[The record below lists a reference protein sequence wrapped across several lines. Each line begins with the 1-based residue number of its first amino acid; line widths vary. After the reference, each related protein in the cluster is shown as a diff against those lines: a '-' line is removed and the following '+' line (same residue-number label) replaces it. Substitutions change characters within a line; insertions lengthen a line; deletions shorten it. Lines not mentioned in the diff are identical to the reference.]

1 MMTLTALMLM
11 SVTIWAV
18 PAKPGVKKIVTLADG
33 SVVELT
39 LKGDEH
45 FSYYT
50 DAKGQPCLVVDGRL
64 QLMSREDVSKQWSA
78 RKQERL
84 RFVKELQANRAARR
98 VGDATETTT
107 GTHKGL
113 VILVQYKD
121 KSFVTKNPQQ
131 AFYDFFNAEGYNNAG
146 MSGSVRDYFKEQS
159 YDQLTIDFDVYGPYT
174 LKNDMAYYGKPVKDK
189 DGKVKNHDE
198 HPTEMVA
205 EAIDAAHDAGV
216 DFSKYDWSKGGNV
229 DQVFVVYAGYAE
241 AQGADENTIW
251 PHEWYLSYGGE
262 TPRTYNGV
270 KIDKYGC
277 TAELRGNGVDN
288 PGILDGIGTACHE
301 FSHCLGLPD
310 MYDTSDG
317 GTNYGTGYWDV
328 MCSGSYNNDSCTP
341 AGYTSYERWFSKWI
355 TPVELNS
362 PTSVKDMQPL
372 ATKGKA
378 YILYNDK
385 NKNEYYMLENRQPIG
400 FDTGLYGHGLLI
412 LHVDYDAKAWSG
424 NKVNDEQGHE
434 RMRVIAADNEYDS
447 RTASSI
453 AGDIWPGTSGNTM
466 LTNFTTPAASLF
478 NANSDGSKFLNK
490 AIDHITENVEA
501 KTVSFDACGQQVD
514 KPDVEN
520 TTTQSTENTL
530 TLTWPAVTG
539 ATGYEV
545 EFTRIKESDI
555 IEARQREFDFHQFES
570 SSVVMKQG
578 GDNSSLTVS
587 GFENWYGNYL
597 YATPKKLRIG
607 SALQAGRLQTP
618 SSRSWEMPSSGNM
631 TVVVGADIVDEPVTC
646 YFYLYY
652 VTSTGSNWEFLETK
666 VLTINGNASQLVY
679 FTNLPAG
686 YYCMIIAPENQI
698 YLNYLAF
705 YDGIWTADRLGLGG
719 STPSAISRR
728 ALSTETFNTT
738 TNSVTFNDMV
748 TGINYFYRVRTK
760 GDENIYSPWS
770 DEIKIE
776 FTATGIQEMDASTG
790 HHDDVRY
797 YDLQGREVNGQTKG
811 LLIRKQGNDVKKIIV
826 R

>member
-1 MMTLTALMLM
+1 MTLTALMLM

-146 MSGSVRDYFKEQS
+146 MSGSVRDYFKAQS
-159 YDQLTIDFDVYGPYT
+159 YNQLTIDFDVYGPYT

-189 DGKVKNHDE
+189 DGKVKDHDE

-205 EAIDAAHDAGV
+205 EAIDAAHNAGV
-216 DFSKYDWSKGGNV
+216 DFSKYDWSKDGNV

-251 PHEWYLSYGGE
+251 PHEWYLSAGGE
-262 TPRTYNGV
+262 TSRTYNGV

-277 TAELRGNGVDN
+277 AAELRGNGVDN

-310 MYDTSDG
+310 MYDTSDE

-372 ATKGKA
+372 ATKGEA

-385 NKNEYYMLENRQPIG
+385 NKNEYYMLENRQPID
-400 FDTGLYGHGLLI
+400 FDKGLYGHGLLI

-447 RTASSI
+447 RSASSI

-545 EFTRIKESDI
+545 EFTRIKYADI
-555 IEARQREFDFHQFES
+555 AQARLLECDFSGCKTSKTGIIDISENLASYGLNDWQGKKLFTS
-570 SSVVMKQG
+570 PKGLLVGTSNYDSYVLTPDMTAPSTKSITVVMG
-578 GDNSSLTVS
+578 AEEVEDGVS
-587 GFENWYGNYL
+587 GRFQVYQRKKSDSNY
-597 YATPKKLRIG
+597 
-607 SALQAGRLQTP
+607 QAGTQRNF
-618 SSRSWEMPSSGNM
+618 MVSGNAKQALYLEGI
-631 TVVVGADIVDEPVTC
+631 TLDNFALIVYPYD
-646 YFYLYY
+646 
-652 VTSTGSNWEFLETK
+652 
-666 VLTINGNASQLVY
+666 Q
-679 FTNLPAG
+679 
-686 YYCMIIAPENQI
+686 M
-698 YLNYLAF
+698 YLNYLAI
-705 YDGIWTADRLGLGG
+705 YDGFWTLGRLGLGG

-728 ALSTETFNTT
+728 APSTETFKTT

-770 DEIKIE
+770 DEIKID

>member
-146 MSGSVRDYFKEQS
+146 MSGSVRDYFKAQS
-159 YDQLTIDFDVYGPYT
+159 YNQLTIDFDVYGPYT

-189 DGKVKNHDE
+189 DGKVKDHDE

-205 EAIDAAHDAGV
+205 EAIDAAHNAGV
-216 DFSKYDWSKGGNV
+216 DFSKYDWSKDGNV

-251 PHEWYLSYGGE
+251 PHEWYLSAGGE
-262 TPRTYNGV
+262 TSRTYNGV

-277 TAELRGNGVDN
+277 AAELRGNGVDN

-310 MYDTSDG
+310 MYDTSDE

-372 ATKGKA
+372 ATKGEA

-385 NKNEYYMLENRQPIG
+385 NKNEYYMLENRQPID
-400 FDTGLYGHGLLI
+400 FDKGLYGHGLLI

-447 RTASSI
+447 RSASSI

-545 EFTRIKESDI
+545 EFTRIKYADI
-555 IEARQREFDFHQFES
+555 AQARLLECDFSGCKTSKTGIIDISENLASYGLNDWQGKKLFTS
-570 SSVVMKQG
+570 PKGLLVGTSNYDSYVLTPDMTAPSTKSITVVMG
-578 GDNSSLTVS
+578 AEEVEDGVS
-587 GFENWYGNYL
+587 GRFQVYQRKKSDSNY
-597 YATPKKLRIG
+597 
-607 SALQAGRLQTP
+607 QAGTQRNF
-618 SSRSWEMPSSGNM
+618 MVSGNAKQALYLEGI
-631 TVVVGADIVDEPVTC
+631 TLDNFALIVYPYD
-646 YFYLYY
+646 
-652 VTSTGSNWEFLETK
+652 
-666 VLTINGNASQLVY
+666 Q
-679 FTNLPAG
+679 
-686 YYCMIIAPENQI
+686 M
-698 YLNYLAF
+698 YLNYLAI
-705 YDGIWTADRLGLGG
+705 YDGFWTLGRLGLGG

-728 ALSTETFNTT
+728 APSTETFKTT

-770 DEIKIE
+770 DEIKID

>member
-146 MSGSVRDYFKEQS
+146 MSGSVRDYFKAQS
-159 YDQLTIDFDVYGPYT
+159 YNQLTIDFDVYGPYT

-205 EAIDAAHDAGV
+205 EAIDAAHNAGV
-216 DFSKYDWSKGGNV
+216 DFSKYDWSKDGNV

-251 PHEWYLSYGGE
+251 PHEWYLSAGGE
-262 TPRTYNGV
+262 TSRTYNGV

-277 TAELRGNGVDN
+277 AAELRGNGVDN

-310 MYDTSDG
+310 MYDTSDE

-341 AGYTSYERWFSKWI
+341 AGYTSYERWFSRWL

-372 ATKGKA
+372 ATKGEA

-385 NKNEYYMLENRQPIG
+385 NKNEYYMLENRQPID
-400 FDTGLYGHGLLI
+400 FDKGLYGHGLLI

-447 RTASSI
+447 RSASSI

-545 EFTRIKESDI
+545 EFTRIKYADI
-555 IEARQREFDFHQFES
+555 AQARLLECDFSGCKTSKTGIIDISENLASYGLNDWQGKKLFTS
-570 SSVVMKQG
+570 PKGLLVGTSNYDSYVLTPDMTAPSTKSITVVMG
-578 GDNSSLTVS
+578 AEEVEDGVS
-587 GFENWYGNYL
+587 GRFQVYQRKKSDSNY
-597 YATPKKLRIG
+597 
-607 SALQAGRLQTP
+607 QAGTQRNF
-618 SSRSWEMPSSGNM
+618 MVSGNAKQALYLEGI
-631 TVVVGADIVDEPVTC
+631 TLDNFALIVYPYD
-646 YFYLYY
+646 
-652 VTSTGSNWEFLETK
+652 
-666 VLTINGNASQLVY
+666 Q
-679 FTNLPAG
+679 
-686 YYCMIIAPENQI
+686 M
-698 YLNYLAF
+698 YLNYLAI
-705 YDGIWTADRLGLGG
+705 YDGFWTLGRLGLGG

-728 ALSTETFNTT
+728 APSTETFKTT

-770 DEIKIE
+770 DEIKID

>member
-146 MSGSVRDYFKEQS
+146 MSGSVRDYFKAQS
-159 YDQLTIDFDVYGPYT
+159 YNQLTIDFDVYGPYT

-216 DFSKYDWSKGGNV
+216 DFSKYDWSKDGNV
-229 DQVFVVYAGYAE
+229 DQVFVVYVGYAE
-241 AQGADENTIW
+241 SQGADENTIW
-251 PHEWYLSYGGE
+251 PHEWYLSAGGE
-262 TPRTYNGV
+262 TSRTYNGV

-372 ATKGKA
+372 ATKGEA

-385 NKNEYYMLENRQPIG
+385 NKNEYYMLENRQPID
-400 FDTGLYGHGLLI
+400 FDKGLYGHGLLI
-412 LHVDYDAKAWSG
+412 LHVDYDAKAWSDK
-424 NKVNDEQGHE
+424 KVNDEQGHE

-447 RTASSI
+447 RSASSI

-490 AIDHITENVEA
+490 AIDHITENEQA
-501 KTVSFDACGQQVD
+501 MTISFNACGQQLA
-514 KPDVEN
+514 KPDVN
-520 TTTQSTENTL
+520 NSTTQTTENTL
-530 TLTWPAVTG
+530 TLTWPAVDG

-545 EFTRIKESDI
+545 EFMRIKDADI
-555 IEARQREFDFHQFES
+555 AQARLLECDFSGCKTSRTGIIDISKNLALYGLNDWQGQKLFTS
-570 SSVVMKQG
+570 PKGLLVGTSNYDSYVLTPDMTAPSTKSITVVMG
-578 GDNSSLTVS
+578 AEEVEDDVS
-587 GFENWYGNYL
+587 GHFQVYQRKKNVSNY
-597 YATPKKLRIG
+597 TPGTQRNF
-607 SALQAGRLQTP
+607 
-618 SSRSWEMPSSGNM
+618 MVSGN
-631 TVVVGADIVDEPVTC
+631 AKQAL
-646 YFYLYY
+646 YLEGI
-652 VTSTGSNWEFLETK
+652 TLDNFALM
-666 VLTINGNASQLVY
+666 VY
-679 FTNLPAG
+679 P
-686 YYCMIIAPENQI
+686 YDQM
-698 YLNYLAF
+698 YLNYLAI
-705 YDGIWTADRLGLGG
+705 YDGFWTLGRLGLDG
-719 STPSAISRR
+719 SSPSAVSRR
-728 ALSTETFNTT
+728 VPSTEPLNTMTNSITFN
-738 TNSVTFNDMV
+738 NMEAGV
-748 TGINYFYRVRTK
+748 NYFYRIRAKNNDNV
-760 GDENIYSPWS
+760 YSPWT
-770 DEIKIE
+770 DEAKLV
-776 FTATGIQEMDASTG
+776 FTATGIQEIETKTNDND
-790 HHDDVRY
+790 HVRY

-811 LLIRKQGNDVKKIIV
+811 LLIRKQGNDVRKVIV
-826 R
+826 K

>member
-1 MMTLTALMLM
+1 MTLTALMLM

-205 EAIDAAHDAGV
+205 EAIDAAHNAGV
-216 DFSKYDWSKGGNV
+216 DFSKYDWSKDGNV

-251 PHEWYLSYGGE
+251 PHEWYLSAGGE
-262 TPRTYNGV
+262 TSRTYNGV

-277 TAELRGNGVDN
+277 AAELRGNGVDN

-362 PTSVKDMQPL
+362 FTSVKDMQPL
-372 ATKGKA
+372 ATKGEA

-400 FDTGLYGHGLLI
+400 FDKGLYGHGLLI

-501 KTVSFDACGQQVD
+501 KTVSFDACGQQIA
-514 KPDVEN
+514 KPDVN
-520 TTTQSTENTL
+520 NSTTQTTENTL
-530 TLTWPAVTG
+530 TLTWPVVDG
-539 ATGYEV
+539 ATGYEI
-545 EFTRIKESDI
+545 EFTRIKDEDI
-555 IEARQREFDFHQFES
+555 TQARLLECDFSRCKTSTTGITDISGNLASYGLNNWQGQKLFTS
-570 SSVVMKQG
+570 PKGLLVGTSNYDSYVVTPDKTAPSTKSITVVMGAEEVEDDVIGRLDVYQRKK
-578 GDNSSLTVS
+578 NVEKYSLGTQKSFIVS
-587 GFENWYGNYL
+587 GNAKQTLYL
-597 YATPKKLRIG
+597 DNITLDNF
-607 SALQAGRLQTP
+607 AL
-618 SSRSWEMPSSGNM
+618 M
-631 TVVVGADIVDEPVTC
+631 
-646 YFYLYY
+646 
-652 VTSTGSNWEFLETK
+652 
-666 VLTINGNASQLVY
+666 VY
-679 FTNLPAG
+679 P
-686 YYCMIIAPENQI
+686 YDQM
-698 YLNYLAF
+698 YLNYLAI
-705 YDGIWTADRLGLGG
+705 YDGFWTLGRLGLDG
-719 STPSAISRR
+719 SSPSAVSRR
-728 ALSTETFNTT
+728 APTTEPLNTT
-738 TNSVTFNDMV
+738 TNSVTFNNMEAGV
-748 TGINYFYRVRTK
+748 NYFYRIRAK
-760 GDENIYSPWS
+760 GADQVYSPWT
-770 DEIKIE
+770 DETKFV
-776 FTATGIQEMDASTG
+776 FTATGIQEIEARTNDN
-790 HHDDVRY
+790 DPIRY
-797 YDLQGREVNGQTKG
+797 YDLQGREVSGQTKG
-811 LLIRKQGNDVKKIIV
+811 LLIRKQGNDVRKIIV
-826 R
+826 K

>member
-1 MMTLTALMLM
+1 MTLTALMLM

-146 MSGSVRDYFKEQS
+146 MSGSVRDYFKAQS
-159 YDQLTIDFDVYGPYT
+159 YNQLTIDFDVYGPYT

-216 DFSKYDWSKGGNV
+216 DFSKYDWSKDGNV
-229 DQVFVVYAGYAE
+229 DQVFVVYVGYAE
-241 AQGADENTIW
+241 SQGADENTIW
-251 PHEWYLSYGGE
+251 PHEWYLSAGGE
-262 TPRTYNGV
+262 TSRTYNGV

-372 ATKGKA
+372 ATKGEA

-385 NKNEYYMLENRQPIG
+385 NKNEYYMLENRQPID
-400 FDTGLYGHGLLI
+400 FDKGLYGHGLLI
-412 LHVDYDAKAWSG
+412 LHVDYDAKAWSDK
-424 NKVNDEQGHE
+424 KVNDEQGHE

-447 RTASSI
+447 RSASSI

-490 AIDHITENVEA
+490 AIDHITENEQA
-501 KTVSFDACGQQVD
+501 MTISFNACGQQLA
-514 KPDVEN
+514 KPDVN
-520 TTTQSTENTL
+520 NSTTQTTENTL
-530 TLTWPAVTG
+530 TLTWPAVDG

-545 EFTRIKESDI
+545 EFMRIKDADI
-555 IEARQREFDFHQFES
+555 AQARLLECDFSGCKTSRTGIIDISKNLALYGLNDWQGQKLFTS
-570 SSVVMKQG
+570 PKGLLVGTSNYDSYVLTPDMTAPSTKSITVVMG
-578 GDNSSLTVS
+578 AEEVEDDVS
-587 GFENWYGNYL
+587 GHFQVYQRKKNVSNY
-597 YATPKKLRIG
+597 TPGTQRNF
-607 SALQAGRLQTP
+607 
-618 SSRSWEMPSSGNM
+618 MVSGN
-631 TVVVGADIVDEPVTC
+631 AKQAL
-646 YFYLYY
+646 YLEGI
-652 VTSTGSNWEFLETK
+652 TLDNFALM
-666 VLTINGNASQLVY
+666 VY
-679 FTNLPAG
+679 P
-686 YYCMIIAPENQI
+686 YDQM
-698 YLNYLAF
+698 YLNYLAI
-705 YDGIWTADRLGLGG
+705 YDGFWTLGRLGLDG
-719 STPSAISRR
+719 SSPSAVSRR
-728 ALSTETFNTT
+728 VPSTEPLNTMTNSITFN
-738 TNSVTFNDMV
+738 NMEAGV
-748 TGINYFYRVRTK
+748 NYFYRIRAKNNDNV
-760 GDENIYSPWS
+760 YSPWT
-770 DEIKIE
+770 DEAKLV
-776 FTATGIQEMDASTG
+776 FTATGIQEIETKTNDND
-790 HHDDVRY
+790 HVRY

-811 LLIRKQGNDVKKIIV
+811 LLIRKQGNDVRKVIV
-826 R
+826 K